1 MILKNEKGTVNFGL
15 FVIFLLVGVFGIWL
29 GMAPL
34 NSAAVAV
41 GKIGVVSNKKIIQHL
56 EGGVVDKI
64 FVKDKS
70 IVEKIENFLKE
81 KSYALMEYPHYEDIY
96 FDKKASGEL
105 TIYGYEKRVFQK
117 AFLGIND
124 EIDAYI
130 KTHMWMRGI
139 KFSIIKM

>member
-1 MILKNEKGTVNFGL
+1 MTIRDSEYIKTKENERCNEEEIRVIIAVSDRMGFYNNF
-15 FVIFLLVGVFGIWL
+15 
-29 GMAPL
+29 
-34 NSAAVAV
+34 
-41 GKIGVVSNKKIIQHL
+41 
-56 EGGVVDKI
+56 DKI

-96 FDKKASGEL
+96 FDEKASGEL

-130 KTHMWMRGI
+130 KTHMRMKGI

>member
-1 MILKNEKGTVNFGL
+1 MQEIDFTNCKWKIRQKTKENERCNKEEMRVIIAVSDRMGFYNNF
-15 FVIFLLVGVFGIWL
+15 
-29 GMAPL
+29 
-34 NSAAVAV
+34 
-41 GKIGVVSNKKIIQHL
+41 
-56 EGGVVDKI
+56 DKI

-81 KSYALMEYPHYEDIY
+81 KSYAFMEYPHYEDIY
-96 FDKKASGEL
+96 FDEKASGEL

-117 AFLGIND
+117 AFLRIND

>member
-1 MILKNEKGTVNFGL
+1 MTIRDSEYIKTKENERCNEEEIRVIIAVSDRMGFYNNF
-15 FVIFLLVGVFGIWL
+15 
-29 GMAPL
+29 
-34 NSAAVAV
+34 
-41 GKIGVVSNKKIIQHL
+41 
-56 EGGVVDKI
+56 DKI

-130 KTHMWMRGI
+130 KTHMRMRGI

>member
-1 MILKNEKGTVNFGL
+1 MTIRDSEYIKTKENERCNEEEIRVIIAVSDRMGFYNNF
-15 FVIFLLVGVFGIWL
+15 
-29 GMAPL
+29 
-34 NSAAVAV
+34 
-41 GKIGVVSNKKIIQHL
+41 
-56 EGGVVDKI
+56 DKI

>member
-1 MILKNEKGTVNFGL
+1 MTIRDSEYIKTKENERCNEEEIRVIIAVSDRMGFYNNF
-15 FVIFLLVGVFGIWL
+15 
-29 GMAPL
+29 
-34 NSAAVAV
+34 
-41 GKIGVVSNKKIIQHL
+41 
-56 EGGVVDKI
+56 DKI

-70 IVEKIENFLKE
+70 IVEKIDNFLKE

-96 FDKKASGEL
+96 FDEKASGEL

-124 EIDAYI
+124 EIDTYI
-130 KTHMWMRGI
+130 KTHMRMRGI

>member
-1 MILKNEKGTVNFGL
+1 MQEIDFTNCEEYGMTIRDSEYIKTKENERCNEEEIRVIIAVSDRMGFYNNF
-15 FVIFLLVGVFGIWL
+15 
-29 GMAPL
+29 
-34 NSAAVAV
+34 
-41 GKIGVVSNKKIIQHL
+41 
-56 EGGVVDKI
+56 DKI

-105 TIYGYEKRVFQK
+105 TIYGYEKKVFQK

-130 KTHMWMRGI
+130 KTHMRMRGI

>member
-1 MILKNEKGTVNFGL
+1 MQEIDFTNCEEYGMTIRDNGYIKTKENERCNEEEIRVIIAVSDRMGFYNNF
-15 FVIFLLVGVFGIWL
+15 
-29 GMAPL
+29 
-34 NSAAVAV
+34 
-41 GKIGVVSNKKIIQHL
+41 
-56 EGGVVDKI
+56 DKI

-96 FDKKASGEL
+96 FDEKASGEL

-130 KTHMWMRGI
+130 KTHMRMRGI